1 MRDVNEERGQ
11 DMEPEHPTAHTD
23 KHDPQF
29 SAQEAQELRWFSA
42 LEQEFPA
49 IYHRVRNLII
59 EYAHDIHPDLDA
71 AGYVVLVQ
79 IRYRAPI
86 RAAQLVDHL
95 NIDKG
100 AISRQ
105 VRLLL
110 HLKLIDRLVDPDDT
124 RASLLIPTQE
134 GARRLDQLQITRQRH
149 FQATFPLFAEL
160 FESLLTARAAKD
172 DETGG

>member
-1 MRDVNEERGQ
+1 
-11 DMEPEHPTAHTD
+11 MEPEHPVAHTD
-23 KHDPQF
+23 KHDQQF
-29 SAQEAQELRWFSA
+29 SAQETQELRWFST

-49 IYHRVRNLII
+49 IYHRIRNLVI
-59 EYAHDIHPDLDA
+59 EYAHAIHPDLDA

-86 RAAQLVDHL
+86 RAAQVVEHL

-110 HLKLIDRLVDPDDT
+110 DLKLINRVADPNDS
-124 RASLLIPTQE
+124 RASLLIPTEE
-134 GARRLDQLQITRQRH
+134 GTRRVDQLQIARLHR
-149 FQATFPLFAEL
+149 FQAIFPLLAESL
-160 FESLLTARAAKD
+160 VSLLTDETAED
-172 DETGG
+172 DETRHE